1 VPIFQDLVSGIGV
14 LGVGMCKHLYMRNS
28 SLIMI
33 SIANRDGGEMS
44 KKRSKARIVEG
55 VSGLAPI
62 RNLRFVS
69 LTDLSMRLELR
80 KGEEVR

>member
-1 VPIFQDLVSGIGV
+1 
-14 LGVGMCKHLYMRNS
+14 
-28 SLIMI
+28 
-33 SIANRDGGEMS
+33 MS